1 MINSRALADLKPD
14 VAHVC
19 QQFKEQCAAAGTPV
33 IITQTLRDAEYQDML
48 YAQGRTA
55 PGKIVTKAR
64 GGTSVHEKGEAWD
77 FVPTANGEPVWDDKS
92 PLWEKCGAIA
102 EGLGMEWGGRWKFID
117 KPHVQ
122 KRQK

>member
-1 MINSRALADLKPD
+1 MINSRALADLTPEM
-14 VAHVC
+14 AHLC
-19 QQFKEQCAAAGTPV
+19 GEFKRRCEAAGTPV

-64 GGTSVHEKGEAWD
+64 GGTSIHEKGEAWD
-77 FVPTANGEPVWDDKS
+77 FVPTVAGQPVWDDKS
-92 PLWEKCGAIA
+92 PLWERCGVIA
-102 EGLGMEWGGRWKFID
+102 ESLGLEWGGRWKFTD